1 MITTLIL
8 YTIVSEKSMSS
19 IKDTLK
25 NCKSVK
31 NSDEILDELFSS
43 IKVRLKI
50 YNKVIKLNQ
59 IRRRKSLLM
68 MRKMKVIMKEVMSR
82 VRMTER
88 NTKRVRRRKR
98 NTRKRR
104 KNTNVVRT
112 IVRKEMLSLPRK

>member
-112 IVRKEMLSLPRK
+112 IVRKEM

>member
-1 MITTLIL
+1 VITTLIL
-8 YTIVSEKSMSS
+8 YTFVSEKSMSS

-50 YNKVIKLNQ
+50 YNLVKMLNY

-68 MRKMKVIMKEVMSR
+68 MRKMKVIMKEVMSP

-112 IVRKEMLSLPRK
+112 IVRKEM